1 MPKVKLNIKGLSVPE
16 KIARARQIV
25 AAMTGN
31 DNFPTPQPSLAQVTG
46 STNELEA
53 AYNVAQAARQ
63 EAKARTT
70 ILNERE
76 EAVDRILFQLAAHVE
91 SVSGDNEQLIQSAGM
106 DIRSAPTS
114 TGALPAPEA
123 LNATQ
128 GDIEGELDLS
138 WDKVAKARSYVIEQS
153 ADPITSSSWSH
164 AAVSTKSQ
172 ATIGGLQS
180 GTKYWFR
187 VASVGTQG
195 QSGWSNPA
203 SKIAP

>member
-1 MPKVKLNIKGLSVPE
+1 MAKVKLNLKGLSIPE

-31 DNFPTPQPSLAQVTG
+31 DNFPAPQPSLAQVTG
-46 STNELEA
+46 GTNQLEA
-53 AYNVAQAARQ
+53 AYNAAQAARQ
-63 EAKARTT
+63 EAKARTAA
-70 ILNERE
+70 LNEQE
-76 EAVDRILFQLAAHVE
+76 EAVDLLLTQLAGHVE
-91 SVSGDNEQLIQSAGM
+91 SVGGDNEQIIQSAGM

-114 TGALPAPEA
+114 TGTPAVPVS

-128 GDIEGELDLS
+128 GDMEGEIDLS
-138 WDKVAKARSYVIEQS
+138 WDKVERARSYLIEQS
-153 ADPITSSSWSH
+153 ADPITSTSWAH

-172 ATIGGLQS
+172 VTIDDLQS
-180 GTKYWFR
+180 GTRYWFR
-187 VASVGTQG
+187 VAAVGPQG